1 MTEGPHSVPAAPA
14 APPAPTAGSGPAG
27 EVRLVAVRDT
37 ALSVDEVLAAVAS
50 PGAGGIVTFLGAVR
64 DTDGGR
70 AVTGL
75 GYSAHP
81 SAEQALR
88 EVAAEAAAVEGVRA
102 VAVVHRQGDL
112 VLGDLAV
119 VAAVAA
125 AHRQQAFAACAR
137 LIDELKARAPIWKHQ
152 LFADGGEEWVGSP

>member
-1 MTEGPHSVPAAPA
+1 MTTPEQRQEPS
-14 APPAPTAGSGPAG
+14 G

-37 ALSVDEVLAAVAS
+37 PLSVDEVMDAVRHD
-50 PGAGGIVTFLGAVR
+50 GAGGIVTFVGAVR
-64 DTDGGR
+64 DSDGGR

-81 SAEQALR
+81 SAAQALQ
-88 EVAAEAAAVEGVRA
+88 EVAAEAAAVPGVRA
-102 VAVVHRQGDL
+102 VAVVHREGDL
-112 VLGDLAV
+112 ALGDLAV